1 MVRHLRRVLF
11 TLRMLVQTG
20 RLDVSSFLSPLFSG
34 GRHETE
40 LVCGE
45 AMKSK
50 TLSSITRTFD
60 SVDSISQLD
69 ILTVDQ
75 WNGTPCLQ
83 PEKTL
88 MFAVLLDAVE
98 CFQKYAGHEANRLFK
113 DTDEWI
119 FEDDPEWPF
128 SFINICEAVGMD
140 PEYLRKGL
148 SQLNRERSKG
158 RMTVGHTTVNTRA
171 IPPNAFVRA
180 DRVRN
185 PRPLAV
191 GLMTGA
197 RRRARCF

>member
-1 MVRHLRRVLF
+1 MANASYIA
-11 TLRMLVQTG
+11 G
-20 RLDVSSFLSPLFSG
+20 
-34 GRHETE
+34 
-40 LVCGE
+40 
-45 AMKSK
+45 
-50 TLSSITRTFD
+50 
-60 SVDSISQLD
+60 LD
-69 ILTVDQ
+69 IPIPEQHFDQ
-75 WNGTPCLQ
+75 FHEPSQIQ
-83 PEKTL
+83 PEKRL

-119 FEDDPEWPF
+119 FEDDPECPF

>member
-1 MVRHLRRVLF
+1 MNRPLTALHSI
-11 TLRMLVQTG
+11 G
-20 RLDVSSFLSPLFSG
+20 SLS
-34 GRHETE
+34 E
-40 LVCGE
+40 
-45 AMKSK
+45 
-50 TLSSITRTFD
+50 
-60 SVDSISQLD
+60 LD
-69 ILTVDQ
+69 ILGLYGASPT
-75 WNGTPCLQ
+75 Q

-98 CFQKYAGHEANRLFK
+98 CFQKYAGREANRLFK

-119 FEDDPEWPF
+119 FEDDHEWPF

>member
-1 MVRHLRRVLF
+1 MFVSPCACWCKLEV
-11 TLRMLVQTG
+11 
-20 RLDVSSFLSPLFSG
+20 LDVSSFLSPLFSG

-50 TLSSITRTFD
+50 TLSYITRTFD
-60 SVDSISQLD
+60 SVDSISQVD
-69 ILTVDQ
+69 VLTVDQ

-158 RMTVGHTTVNTRA
+158 RTTVDF
-171 IPPNAFVRA
+171 IP
-180 DRVRN
+180 
-185 PRPLAV
+185 
-191 GLMTGA
+191 
-197 RRRARCF
+197 RRRRHELYPRKNPKLTGSKLRANPDGG